1 MRNSRLVAAATVPAL
16 SLMLA
21 GCFVSQSKYDALNE
35 QYQQASQQNQQLT
48 AQNAQLTQ
56 QNQQLH
62 AQVASLQAEQKW
74 VEAGDLLFPSGG
86 WQLSD
91 AGKADLDNLVPKLT
105 SISNAKIVVYGY
117 TDNHPVLAALKK
129 QGISNNLD
137 LSLKRAG
144 EVVNYLVSKGVDANL
159 ISAKG
164 RGDTH
169 PVASNS
175 SPAGR
180 AQNRR
185 IEIVLTG
192 PGAS

>member
-1 MRNSRLVAAATVPAL
+1 MRKSRLVAAATVPAL

-21 GCFVSQSKYDALNE
+21 GCFVPQSKYDALNE
-35 QYQQASQQNQQLT
+35 QYQEATQQNQQLT
-48 AQNAQLTQ
+48 AQNAQLSQ
-56 QNQQLH
+56 QNQQLN
-62 AQVASLQAEQKW
+62 AQVASLTAEQKW

-105 SISNAKIVVYGY
+105 GLSNAKIVVYGY
-117 TDNHPVLAALKK
+117 TDNQPVLAPLKR
-129 QGISNNLD
+129 QGIKNNMD

-144 EVVNYLVSKGVDANL
+144 EVVNYLVSQGVDPNI

-169 PVASNS
+169 PVAPNDSKEN
-175 SPAGR
+175 R

-185 IEIVLTG
+185 IEVVLTG
-192 PGAS
+192 PGA